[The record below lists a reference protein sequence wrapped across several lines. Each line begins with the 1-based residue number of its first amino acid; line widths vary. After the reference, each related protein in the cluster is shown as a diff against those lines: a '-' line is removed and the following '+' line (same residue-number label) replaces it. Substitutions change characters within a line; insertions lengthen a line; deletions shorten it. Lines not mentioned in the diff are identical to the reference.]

1 MPYKTSDSLCWDCQN
16 AVPNKEGRGCSWS
29 RYLRPVEGWKAKTR
43 VISSMGNGVRPY
55 VSYNVRECPEFIWDK
70 EKEGD
75 GFMTRDELEKKLA
88 KTERRLQ
95 DCIDELCFKCGA
107 YRGDASKLKCDTCK
121 WEELK
126 GYGE

>member
-1 MPYKTSDSLCWDCQN
+1 
-16 AVPNKEGRGCSWS
+16 
-29 RYLRPVEGWKAKTR
+29 
-43 VISSMGNGVRPY
+43 
-55 VSYNVRECPEFIWDK
+55 
-70 EKEGD
+70 
-75 GFMTRDELEKKLA
+75 MTREELEKKLA
-88 KTERRLQ
+88 KTEQRLQ

>member
-1 MPYKTSDSLCWDCQN
+1 M
-16 AVPNKEGRGCSWS
+16 
-29 RYLRPVEGWKAKTR
+29 YLKPVEGWKAKTR
-43 VISSMGNGVRPY
+43 VIYSMGSGERPY
-55 VSYNVRECPEFIWDK
+55 VSYNVRECPEFIRDK
-70 EKEGD
+70 EKKGARY
-75 GFMTRDELEKKLA
+75 MTREELEKKLA
-88 KTERRLQ
+88 KTEQRLQ